1 MKIIIAGAGKIGYAI
16 AEALSIEGHDIT
28 IIDKSSAAINRASNE
43 LDIICVE
50 GSATNSETLLEAGVA
65 EADILVAATISDEVN
80 MICGI
85 SARKLGTPHVVA
97 RIRDTEYLMQ
107 RDFLREALG
116 LSVIVNPEFECA
128 KEISRML
135 RFPNAVRVVSFS
147 KGSVEIVEH
156 RVENGDRL
164 DGLVLKNLG
173 GLVDKSVLIS
183 FVERD
188 GKAIIPNGDFVLR
201 GGDRLSITG
210 SPKGLRKFFA
220 AVGKQKKRIKSVMIM
235 GGGRIAVYLA
245 NLLHESGMSVTII
258 EKSRTRCDQLCDLV
272 PEARII
278 CGDAT
283 RSDVLVEE
291 GIRSTDAFVSLT
303 GEDADNVITSIYA
316 QSCQVDTIVT
326 KVNREHF
333 AEITEN
339 FGLDRVVAPKDLV
352 AQKLALY
359 VRAMDASKGSS
370 METLYK
376 MADGQV
382 EALEFRVMED
392 SRCIGKSLRELHIRA
407 GILICAIIRG
417 NRSII
422 PDGNTQILP
431 GDHAVVVSAAGRL
444 DSLDAILEDKA

>member
-1 MKIIIAGAGKIGYAI
+1 
-16 AEALSIEGHDIT
+16 
-28 IIDKSSAAINRASNE
+28 
-43 LDIICVE
+43 V
-50 GSATNSETLLEAGVA
+50 
-65 EADILVAATISDEVN
+65 
-80 MICGI
+80 
-85 SARKLGTPHVVA
+85 
-97 RIRDTEYLMQ
+97 DT
-107 RDFLREALG
+107 
-116 LSVIVNPEFECA
+116 
-128 KEISRML
+128 
-135 RFPNAVRVVSFS
+135 
-147 KGSVEIVEH
+147 
-156 RVENGDRL
+156 
-164 DGLVLKNLG
+164 
-173 GLVDKSVLIS
+173 SVLIS
-183 FVERD
+183 VVERD
-188 GKAIIPNGDFVLR
+188 GKAIIPNGDFVLEA
-201 GGDRLSITG
+201 GARLSISG

-220 AVGKQKKRIKSVMIM
+220 AVGKQKKRVRSVMIM

-258 EKSRTRCDQLCDLV
+258 EKNRVRCEELCDLAPDASV
-272 PEARII
+272 I

-291 GIRSTDAFVSLT
+291 GIRTTDAFVALT
-303 GEDADNVITSIYA
+303 GEDGDNVITSIYA
-316 QSCQVDTIVT
+316 QTCKVDTIVT

-339 FGLDRVVAPKDLV
+339 YGLDRVVAPKDLV

-392 SRCIGKSLRELHIRA
+392 SGCIGKSLKEMHIRK
-407 GILICAIIRG
+407 GILLCAIIRG

-422 PDGNTQILP
+422 PDGNTVILP

>member
-16 AEALSIEGHDIT
+16 AEALSNEGHDIT
-28 IIDKSSAAINRASNE
+28 IIDKNSAAINRVSNE

-50 GSATNSETLLEAGVA
+50 GSATNSETLLEAGA
-65 EADILVAATISDEVN
+65 ADADIMVAATISDEVN

-107 RDFLREALG
+107 REFLREALG

-135 RFPNAVRVVSFS
+135 RFPSAVRVVSFS
-147 KGSVEIVEH
+147 KGSVEIVDH
-156 RVENGDRL
+156 KVEKGDKL
-164 DGLVLKNLG
+164 DGLVLKNLS
-173 GLVDKSVLIS
+173 GLVDTSVLIS
-183 FVERD
+183 VVERD
-188 GKAIIPNGDFVLR
+188 GKAIIPNGDFVLEA
-201 GGDRLSITG
+201 GDRLSISG

-220 AVGKQKKRIKSVMIM
+220 AVGKQKKRVRSVMIM

-258 EKSRTRCDQLCDLV
+258 EKNRSRCEELCDLA
-272 PEARII
+272 PDASII

-291 GIRSTDAFVSLT
+291 GIRTTDAFVALT
-303 GEDADNVITSIYA
+303 GEDGDNVITSIYA
-316 QSCQVDTIVT
+316 QTCKVGTIVT

-333 AEITEN
+333 AEIIEN
-339 FGLDRVVAPKDLV
+339 YGLDRVVAPKDLV

-392 SRCIGKSLRELHIRA
+392 SGCIGKSLKEMHIRK
-407 GILICAIIRG
+407 GILLCAIIRG

-422 PDGNTQILP
+422 PDGNTVILP

-444 DSLDAILEDKA
+444 DSLDAILEDRA

>member
-16 AEALSIEGHDIT
+16 AEALSQEGHDIT
-28 IIDKSSAAINRASNE
+28 IIDKNSSAINRASNE
-43 LDIICVE
+43 LDLICVE
-50 GSATNSETLLEAGVA
+50 GSATNSETLLEAGA
-65 EADILVAATISDEVN
+65 ADADIMVAATISDEVN

-85 SARKLGTPHVVA
+85 SARKLGTAHVVA
-97 RIRDTEYLMQ
+97 RIRDNEYLMQ
-107 RDFLREALG
+107 REFLREALG
-116 LSVIVNPEFECA
+116 LSVIVNPELECA

-135 RFPNAVRVVSFS
+135 RFPSAVRVVSFS

-156 RVENGDRL
+156 KVEKGDKL

-173 GLVDKSVLIS
+173 SLVDKSVLIS
-183 FVERD
+183 VVERD
-188 GKAIIPNGDFVLR
+188 GKAIIPNGDFMLQA
-201 GGDRLSITG
+201 GDRLSITG

-220 AVGKQKKRIKSVMIM
+220 AVGKQKKRVKSVMIM

-258 EKSRTRCDQLCDLV
+258 EKNRQRCDELCDLA
-272 PEARII
+272 PEANIV

-291 GIRSTDAFVSLT
+291 GIRSVDAFVALT
-303 GEDADNVITSIYA
+303 GEDGDNVITSIYA
-316 QSCQVDTIVT
+316 QTCNVDTIVT

-333 AEITEN
+333 AEIMEN
-339 FGLDRVVAPKDLV
+339 YGLDRVVAPKDLV

-359 VRAMDASKGSS
+359 VRAMDDSKGSC

-376 MADGQV
+376 MADNQV
-382 EALEFRVMED
+382 EALEFRVMEN
-392 SRCIGKSLRELHIRA
+392 SMCIGKSLKDLKIRS
-407 GILICAIIRG
+407 GILLCAIIRG

-422 PDGNTQILP
+422 PDGSTVILP